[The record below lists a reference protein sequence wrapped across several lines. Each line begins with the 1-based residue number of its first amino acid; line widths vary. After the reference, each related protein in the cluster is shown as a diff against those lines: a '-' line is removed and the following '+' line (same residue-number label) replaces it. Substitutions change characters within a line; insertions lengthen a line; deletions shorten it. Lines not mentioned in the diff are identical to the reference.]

1 MTSLYNAALSGVYK
15 PSVFIG
21 SSQQH
26 LAIAKAVGSRLR
38 KCGAAVTVWDEQVFV
53 GNKSYLDTL
62 LETFAK
68 FDFSIFIWAPDD
80 VTKSKESVSASTR
93 DNVVLESGL
102 ALGIMGRQHV
112 FIIAEKEVKIPSDF
126 SGIAF
131 ADYDGGLAAKE
142 PDEAVQSACN
152 AISNRIFVEE
162 SPELSGSW
170 KCTYRLSADP
180 EHPKVIEDIRVV
192 GVRGGVLIVCES
204 SPLGDPYSAFGRVTD
219 PNDDTIVG
227 QWRNSRVAGTNRGS
241 FMLKVDPRAHFM
253 YGYAT
258 TLTNKSATIFNAW
271 LLARSDTDQ
280 AEIDKRFR
288 NAAQALKGLRA
299 LF

>member
-1 MTSLYNAALSGVYK
+1 
-15 PSVFIG
+15 VFIG

-152 AISNRIFVEE
+152 AIS
-162 SPELSGSW
+162 
-170 KCTYRLSADP
+170 SA
-180 EHPKVIEDIRVV
+180 HRVHV
-192 GVRGGVLIVCES
+192 VLGLLG
-204 SPLGDPYSAFGRVTD
+204 PLGARSASEEVLFQRGQFGFVLD
-219 PNDDTIVG
+219 HAQIIP
-227 QWRNSRVAGTNRGS
+227 
-241 FMLKVDPRAHFM
+241 LKVMVGNVVPLH
-253 YGYAT
+253 G
-258 TLTNKSATIFNAW
+258 
-271 LLARSDTDQ
+271 
-280 AEIDKRFR
+280 E
-288 NAAQALKGLRA
+288 
-299 LF
+299 